1 MTIPMLLLS
10 VGALFGGLFFVYVG
24 NIVEWLEPIT
34 GFEPF
39 ELPIPELLLEVSTL
53 LIVAIGI
60 FLAWRQYA
68 TRPVP
73 QQPPQQVSVMTVAAR
88 NSLYDDA
95 FNEAVFMRPG
105 QYLTRWLVWFDNQVV
120 DGAVRGFAGW
130 FSSAGDFLRRIQT
143 GFARSYALSMVVGAV
158 VIGAVFVIARWF

>member
-1 MTIPMLLLS
+1 
-10 VGALFGGLFFVYVG
+10 
-24 NIVEWLEPIT
+24 
-34 GFEPF
+34 
-39 ELPIPELLLEVSTL
+39 
-53 LIVAIGI
+53 
-60 FLAWRQYA
+60 
-68 TRPVP
+68 
-73 QQPPQQVSVMTVAAR
+73 
-88 NSLYDDA
+88 
-95 FNEAVFMRPG
+95 MRPG